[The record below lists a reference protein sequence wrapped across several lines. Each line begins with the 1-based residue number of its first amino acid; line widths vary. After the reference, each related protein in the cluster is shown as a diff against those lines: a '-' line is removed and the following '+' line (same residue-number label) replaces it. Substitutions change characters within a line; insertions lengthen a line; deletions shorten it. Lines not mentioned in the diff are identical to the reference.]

1 MCILVDANVQR
12 ERDVLIN
19 CICDYLVLDDA
30 LLEYSVIFS
39 LPGSRPVQRGGGID
53 RLYIK

>member
-19 CICDYLVLDDA
+19 CICDYLVLDGV

-39 LPGSRPVQRGGGID
+39 LPGSRPVQRGGGY
-53 RLYIK
+53 R